1 MVGGPGGGDPTQ
13 NQRAVTVFMNGLDMR
28 LCQRPLLIMA
38 GVGSSSGQHQWEAS
52 GGGSNPSQVVGD
64 VGGGVSGCEAKSTQR
79 NLLLEAEVGSP
90 RGLWRGTRVSWA

>member
-38 GVGSSSGQHQWEAS
+38 GGGQLQCAAPVTTGSVPDLVSSFLVAM
-52 GGGSNPSQVVGD
+52 
-64 VGGGVSGCEAKSTQR
+64 
-79 NLLLEAEVGSP
+79 
-90 RGLWRGTRVSWA
+90 